1 MLRCKLETV
10 RLIQPVCKL
19 LRARE
24 SSLKKQGFASNW
36 SCSIHIQLLLL
47 LLLTVLRTYSL
58 LDVVA
63 VSRASAP
70 SPSTRQTSPVCES
83 QTEARYRAAKS
94 CPHPLQVQP
103 HIYPST
109 PQLRRSQR
117 TTHVGFYSC
126 TAAAAC
132 RSPRPRDGRR
142 SSSTPL
148 PYMPSKSRLAARFS
162 FLSHAM

>member
-1 MLRCKLETV
+1 MSERVKSQEA
-10 RLIQPVCKL
+10 RL
-19 LRARE
+19 
-24 SSLKKQGFASNW
+24 
-36 SCSIHIQLLLL
+36 HIQ
-47 LLLTVLRTYSL
+47 L

-94 CPHPLQVQP
+94 CPDPLQVQP

-109 PQLRRSQR
+109 PQLHRSQR

-126 TAAAAC
+126 TAAAVC

-162 FLSHAM
+162 FLSHAIKINRSVSHAFQTKITLADMCEPWCEHAENGDPVRGEGE